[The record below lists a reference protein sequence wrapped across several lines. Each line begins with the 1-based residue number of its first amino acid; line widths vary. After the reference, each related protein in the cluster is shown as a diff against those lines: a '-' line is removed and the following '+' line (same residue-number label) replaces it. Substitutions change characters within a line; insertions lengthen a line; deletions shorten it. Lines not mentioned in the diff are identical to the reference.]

1 MEGLV
6 VMKQNKEKNRKRI
19 VVKFGGSSLA
29 DHERI
34 LRAVTAVAK
43 EAKKGTQIAVI
54 VSAMGKTTDTL
65 FHAAKNSSN
74 GRLHKKDLD
83 EILAMGERTSIRI
96 IAAALKAQG
105 VNSRYVDPHDPEW
118 PIITDDLFSDANPI
132 LDTCYERA
140 KQNVLPLVEDGVI
153 PVIAGFV
160 GRTKDNRVTTLGR
173 GGSDTTAFILAKAL
187 EADELIL
194 VTDAEG
200 IMSADPKVID
210 NPKRLPEIDVST
222 LVGLADSGTKFIH
235 RKALRYKDAS
245 VKVRVIKHIHGDLN
259 AEGTLI
265 KGALS
270 SDLDVELASPS
281 PSLSITVVGKGVSE
295 SPQVIKELAETVKN
309 HAELLGLSLNYD
321 SMILYVSENSNSK
334 LLLEKVHEVIL
345 NHEETLAMSV
355 RKQLAFLK
363 IKGVG
368 LEQTPGLTGRIS
380 EALRVNCIN
389 IFGLMTITSSI
400 LLFVKWDEREKALN
414 LVRNA
419 LRDDRKC

>member
-1 MEGLV
+1 
-6 VMKQNKEKNRKRI
+6 MKQNNEKNRKRI

-34 LRAVTAVAK
+34 LRAVTAVAE
-43 EAKKGTQIAVI
+43 EAKKGTQIVVI

-105 VNSRYVDPHDPEW
+105 VNSRYVDTHDPEW
-118 PIITDDLFSDANPI
+118 PIITDDSFSDANPI

-140 KQNVLPLVEDGVI
+140 KQGVLPLVDNGII

-200 IMSADPKVID
+200 IMSADPKVIA

-235 RKALRYKDAS
+235 RKALQYKDAS
-245 VKVRVIKHIHGDLN
+245 VKVRVIKNIHGNLN

-270 SDLDVELASPS
+270 SDLDVELANLSPA
-281 PSLSITVVGKGVSE
+281 LSITVVGKGVSE
-295 SPQVIKELAETVKN
+295 NPQVIKELAETVKN
-309 HAELLGLSLNYD
+309 YAELLGLSLNYD
-321 SMILYVSENSNSK
+321 SMILYASENSNSK
-334 LLLEKVHEVIL
+334 MLLEKVHEVIL
-345 NHEETLAMSV
+345 NHKETLAMSV

-368 LEQTPGLTGRIS
+368 LEKTPGLTGRVS
-380 EALRVNCIN
+380 EALRIKRIN

-400 LLFVKWDEREKALN
+400 LLFVNWKEREKALN
-414 LVRNA
+414 LVRDA
-419 LRDDRKC
+419 LRDDKQC

>member
-1 MEGLV
+1 
-6 VMKQNKEKNRKRI
+6 MKINDEKNRKRI

-34 LRAVTAVAK
+34 LRAVTAVAE
-43 EAKKGTQIAVI
+43 EAKRGTQIVVI

-74 GRLHKKDLD
+74 GKLHKTDLD

-132 LDTCYERA
+132 LDLCYEHA
-140 KQNVLPLVEDGVI
+140 KQNVLPIVEDGVV

-200 IMSADPKVID
+200 IMTADPKIIQT
-210 NPKRLPEIDVST
+210 PQRIPEIEVST

-235 RKALRYKDAS
+235 RKALRYKAAS
-245 VKVRVIKHIHGDLN
+245 VKVRVIKNIYGDLN
-259 AEGTLI
+259 VEGTSI
-265 KGALS
+265 TGALS
-270 SDLDVELASPS
+270 NDLNVELTSSSPV
-281 PSLSITVVGKGVSE
+281 LMITVVGKGVSE
-295 SPQVIKELAETVKN
+295 QPKVIDELTNTVKT
-309 HAELLGLSLNYD
+309 HSKLLGLSLNLD
-321 SMILYVSENSNSK
+321 SLILYTSENENSNV
-334 LLLEKVHEVIL
+334 LLEKVHEVIL
-345 NHEETLAMSV
+345 AHPETLAMSV
-355 RKQLAFLK
+355 RKQLAFLTV
-363 IKGVG
+363 KGVG
-368 LEQTPGLTGRIS
+368 LEKTPGLTGKIS
-380 EALRVNCIN
+380 EALRLNCIN

-400 LLFVKWDEREKALN
+400 LLFVEWEEKDKVLKLVKDALN
-414 LVRNA
+414 G
-419 LRDDRKC
+419 DEKC

>member
-1 MEGLV
+1 MEGLI

-118 PIITDDLFSDANPI
+118 PIITDDSFSDANPI

-140 KQNVLPLVEDGVI
+140 NQNVLPIVENGII

-173 GGSDTTAFILAKAL
+173 G
-187 EADELIL
+187 
-194 VTDAEG
+194 
-200 IMSADPKVID
+200 
-210 NPKRLPEIDVST
+210 
-222 LVGLADSGTKFIH
+222 
-235 RKALRYKDAS
+235 
-245 VKVRVIKHIHGDLN
+245 
-259 AEGTLI
+259 
-265 KGALS
+265 
-270 SDLDVELASPS
+270 
-281 PSLSITVVGKGVSE
+281 
-295 SPQVIKELAETVKN
+295 
-309 HAELLGLSLNYD
+309 
-321 SMILYVSENSNSK
+321 
-334 LLLEKVHEVIL
+334 
-345 NHEETLAMSV
+345 
-355 RKQLAFLK
+355 
-363 IKGVG
+363 
-368 LEQTPGLTGRIS
+368 
-380 EALRVNCIN
+380 
-389 IFGLMTITSSI
+389 
-400 LLFVKWDEREKALN
+400 
-414 LVRNA
+414 
-419 LRDDRKC
+419 